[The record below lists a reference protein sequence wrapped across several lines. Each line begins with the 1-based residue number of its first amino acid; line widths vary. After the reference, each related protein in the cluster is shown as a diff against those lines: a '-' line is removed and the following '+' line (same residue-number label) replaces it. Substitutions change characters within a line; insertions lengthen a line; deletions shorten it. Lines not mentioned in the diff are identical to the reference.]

1 MVKLVMEAE
10 INDKHTL
17 KKKLK
22 NIIRKLK
29 FDLKREVS
37 SILFIS
43 VTYQLNIAI
52 KSQSKAT
59 GLGMRKS

>member
-1 MVKLVMEAE
+1 MEAE

>member
-1 MVKLVMEAE
+1 MEAE

-43 VTYQLNIAI
+43 VTYQLNIII

-59 GLGMRKS
+59 GLGTRKS